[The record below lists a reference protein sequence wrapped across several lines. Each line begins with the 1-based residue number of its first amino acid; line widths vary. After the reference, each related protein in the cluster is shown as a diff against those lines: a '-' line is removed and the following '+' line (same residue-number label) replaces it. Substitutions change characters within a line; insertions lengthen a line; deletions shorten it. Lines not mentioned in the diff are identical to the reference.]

1 MAVNKIL
8 LFLISGQFWLAAF
21 LSLLTAFILEAGI
34 GYGRGF
40 GNYASIYL
48 EDRRAQIELVVMFVV
63 GLLAYS
69 AIIQAVL
76 TFFLSF

>member
-1 MAVNKIL
+1 ME
-8 LFLISGQFWLAAF
+8 FLAGARCTGAYGFNQVYF
-21 LSLLTAFILEAGI
+21 LSG

-69 AIIQAVL
+69 AII
-76 TFFLSF
+76 